1 MTRKLTNHVFKMND
15 IQYVYQWYT
24 LIKKED
30 AVKYTKA
37 HRIKCLG
44 CLNRMEVIKLVKK
57 ISDWNPIGV
66 RTKER
71 PKNRWRDKVMHDL
84 KKLNWETGAN
94 ASKIEKPGMIWC
106 RRPKP
111 C

>member
-1 MTRKLTNHVFKMND
+1 M
-15 IQYVYQWYT
+15 

-30 AVKYTKA
+30 TVKHTKA
-37 HRIKCLG
+37 HGIKCWG
-44 CLNRMEVIKLVKK
+44 YLNRMEGIKLVKK

-71 PKNRWRDKVMHDL
+71 PKNRWRDKVINDV

-94 ASKIEKPGMIWC
+94 SSKTEKPGMIWC
-106 RRPKP
+106 RRPKL